1 MMSASDYLYPWHMT
15 AQNAHEAR
23 QSARQAE
30 ALRLRALIEAAPAL
44 LAACQAALDWR
55 GLDGDGISDPTR
67 KQLIAAI
74 AKAEGRS

>member
-1 MMSASDYLYPWHMT
+1 M
-15 AQNAHEAR
+15 
-23 QSARQAE
+23 SARQVAS
-30 ALRLRALIEAAPAL
+30 LWALIEAKAAL

-67 KQLIAAI
+67 EQLIAAI

>member
-1 MMSASDYLYPWHMT
+1 MMSASDYLYPWHT
-15 AQNAHEAR
+15 AQNKYEAM

-55 GLDGDGISDPTR
+55 GLDGDGISDPVLQ
-67 KQLIAAI
+67 QLIAAI
-74 AKAEGRS
+74 AQADGRS